1 MHIFP
6 FIPSHQIKTQIYKEN
21 FTIPTLTEVK
31 RKTSLAKEEQI
42 RVNDDQLT
50 KWKVCQQLD
59 YFLPGP
65 NKVAN
70 TKITLGL
77 VRTQIFKSFL
87 TE

>member
-21 FTIPTLTEVK
+21 FTIPMLTEVK

-50 KWKVCQQLD
+50 K
-59 YFLPGP
+59 
-65 NKVAN
+65 
-70 TKITLGL
+70 
-77 VRTQIFKSFL
+77 
-87 TE
+87 